1 MFGKTFTAAL
11 FMAAAVE
18 AQKYLK
24 VEWRS
29 RNAFINMVGTQTA
42 LGQAVDW
49 DILIESLKSTY
60 QEETLELDV
69 ITTYDATWTDDDAL
83 NDWNYWRCT
92 LGNTAS
98 IPRTVTDN
106 LATGLWSSTT
116 RSISLLS

>member
-1 MFGKTFTAAL
+1 MFGKTFSAAL

-18 AQKYLK
+18 AQIYLK

-29 RNAFINMVGTQTA
+29 SNGFINMVGVQPGI
-42 LGQAVDW
+42 GQAVDW
-49 DILIESLKSTY
+49 DINIESLKPDY
-60 QEETLELDV
+60 REEIIELDV

-83 NDWNYWRCT
+83 NDWNYRTCT

-98 IPRTVTDN
+98 IPRTVTDD

>member
-24 VEWRS
+24 VEWRT

-42 LGQAVDW
+42 IGQAVDW
-49 DILIESLKSTY
+49 DILIESLKRTY

-83 NDWNYWRCT
+83 DDWNYRRCT
-92 LGNTAS
+92 LGITAS
-98 IPRTVTDN
+98 IPRTVTDD